1 MSGIRESPNGGGRI
15 LVVDDETSIVDA
27 VATALRYEGFEVEE
41 AATGREALSAVTR
54 FDPDLIVLDWMLPDI
69 DGIEV
74 GRRLREQ
81 GQRNAI
87 LFLTA
92 KDAVENKVAALR
104 AGGDDYVTKPF
115 SLAEVVARVQ
125 AILRRTGG
133 DLPGDVLRY
142 ADLTLDESRHEVFRG
157 DTRLQLTATEFALL
171 RFFLLNPRRVLSKG
185 QILQNVW
192 RYDFRGNSN
201 VVETNV
207 ATYSTLSSYLLDRT
221 DSTLDQT
228 AETLRR
234 PGPGGGIR
242 SAPPGTFVQVR
253 SLDGDTVVATF
264 SGATLPGASV
274 PAPKLPGTVK
284 PPTLNRSR
292 EAVRYFTV
300 GGAHGGTEYRV
311 RASIAQDDEAML
323 LVASSLRDVNSTLHR
338 LLAIELVVTA
348 LVLAAI
354 AGLGLWLV
362 RLGLRPLDAIGETAS
377 AIAAGDLSR
386 RVERAEERTEVG
398 RLGLALNSMLARIES
413 SFRAQEASERKLR
426 RFVADASHELRT
438 PLSAVRAYSELYDRG
453 AAERPDD
460 LERSMQGISR
470 ESERMSVLVEDLL
483 LLARLDDGRPLEREP
498 VELDEV
504 VGEAVETAQAVDPE
518 RAIELHAE
526 PATVLGDRVRLRQI
540 VDNLLANVRAHTPA
554 GTPASVSVRR
564 KNGSAEIA
572 VTDAGPGLDEE
583 HLEHLFERFYRA
595 DASRSRASGGV
606 GLGLAIVAAVA
617 EAHGGTASASSR
629 PGEGTTV
636 AIALPL
642 ARDAS

>member
-1 MSGIRESPNGGGRI
+1 MVKRLSLRARLLLG
-15 LVVDDETSIVDA
+15 VVALAA
-27 VATALRYEGFEVEE
+27 VGL
-41 AATGREALSAVTR
+41 
-54 FDPDLIVLDWMLPDI
+54 
-69 DGIEV
+69 
-74 GRRLREQ
+74 
-81 GQRNAI
+81 
-87 LFLTA
+87 
-92 KDAVENKVAALR
+92 VAA
-104 AGGDDYVTKPF
+104 
-115 SLAEVVARVQ
+115 
-125 AILRRTGG
+125 
-133 DLPGDVLRY
+133 
-142 ADLTLDESRHEVFRG
+142 
-157 DTRLQLTATEFALL
+157 
-171 RFFLLNPRRVLSKG
+171 
-185 QILQNVW
+185 
-192 RYDFRGNSN
+192 
-201 VVETNV
+201 NV

-228 AETLRR
+228 AQTLRR

-274 PAPKLPGTVK
+274 PAPNLPDAVR
-284 PPTLNRSR
+284 PPALNRTT

-300 GGAHGGTEYRV
+300 GGAHGGPEYRV
-311 RASIAQDDEAML
+311 RASIAQGDEAML
-323 LVASSLRDVNSTLHR
+323 LVASSLRDVNSTLNR

-362 RLGLRPLDAIGETAS
+362 RLGLRPLDAIGQTAS

-438 PLSAVRAYSELYDRG
+438 PLSAVRAYAELYDRG

-460 LERSMQGISR
+460 LERSMKGISR

-540 VDNLLANVRAHTPA
+540 VDNLLANVRAHTPP

-564 KNGSAEIA
+564 RNGSAEIA

-595 DASRSRASGGV
+595 DPSRARASGGV

-642 ARDAS
+642 ARDAD

>member
-1 MSGIRESPNGGGRI
+1 M
-15 LVVDDETSIVDA
+15 V
-27 VATALRYEGFEVEE
+27 
-41 AATGREALSAVTR
+41 
-54 FDPDLIVLDWMLPDI
+54 
-69 DGIEV
+69 
-74 GRRLREQ
+74 RRLSLRARLLL
-81 GQRNAI
+81 GVVA
-87 LFLTA
+87 LA
-92 KDAVENKVAALR
+92 AVGLVAA
-104 AGGDDYVTKPF
+104 
-115 SLAEVVARVQ
+115 
-125 AILRRTGG
+125 
-133 DLPGDVLRY
+133 
-142 ADLTLDESRHEVFRG
+142 
-157 DTRLQLTATEFALL
+157 
-171 RFFLLNPRRVLSKG
+171 
-185 QILQNVW
+185 
-192 RYDFRGNSN
+192 
-201 VVETNV
+201 NV

-228 AETLRR
+228 AQTLRR

-274 PAPKLPGTVK
+274 PAPNLPDAVR
-284 PPTLNRSR
+284 PPALNRTT

-300 GGAHGGTEYRV
+300 GGAHGGPEYRV
-311 RASIAQDDEAML
+311 RASIAQGDEAML
-323 LVASSLRDVNSTLHR
+323 LVASSLRDVNSTLNR

-362 RLGLRPLDAIGETAS
+362 RLGLRPLDAIGQTAS

-438 PLSAVRAYSELYDRG
+438 PLSAVRAYAELYDRG

-483 LLARLDDGRPLEREP
+483 LLARLDDGRPLERER

-504 VGEAVETAQAVDPE
+504 VGEAVETAQAVDPD

-540 VDNLLANVRAHTPA
+540 VDNLLANVRAHTPP
-554 GTPASVSVRR
+554 GTPASVSVTRR
-564 KNGSAEIA
+564 NGSAEIS

-595 DASRSRASGGV
+595 DPSRARASGGV

-629 PGEGTTV
+629 PGEGTTI

-642 ARDAS
+642 ALDAV

>member
-1 MSGIRESPNGGGRI
+1 MSKRLSLRAR
-15 LVVDDETSIVDA
+15 LLLAVVV
-27 VATALRYEGFEVEE
+27 L
-41 AATGREALSAVTR
+41 AAIGL
-54 FDPDLIVLDWMLPDI
+54 
-69 DGIEV
+69 
-74 GRRLREQ
+74 
-81 GQRNAI
+81 
-87 LFLTA
+87 
-92 KDAVENKVAALR
+92 VAA
-104 AGGDDYVTKPF
+104 
-115 SLAEVVARVQ
+115 
-125 AILRRTGG
+125 
-133 DLPGDVLRY
+133 
-142 ADLTLDESRHEVFRG
+142 
-157 DTRLQLTATEFALL
+157 
-171 RFFLLNPRRVLSKG
+171 
-185 QILQNVW
+185 
-192 RYDFRGNSN
+192 
-201 VVETNV
+201 NV

-300 GGAHGGTEYRV
+300 GGAHGGPEYRV

-554 GTPASVSVRR
+554 GTPASVSVKR

-642 ARDAS
+642 ARDAG